1 MSLQPHHQ
9 RISTRLTQMTGSCLI
24 LIFLLFSL
32 TRERVKDNEA
42 AYLRASLSKVLPAG
56 LSLSDFDNDVLTARQ
71 LVEQSV
77 IYPVCQN
84 GILRYVLTEITTDQ
98 GYSGTIRLLANIDV
112 KQQRLFAVRPLFH
125 QETPGLG
132 DQIDVDKSDWLKQ
145 FALSL
150 KISTAQIAIKRD
162 RGKIDAIVG
171 ATITSRAVSNVIAKQ
186 IFSVDWQK
194 PQAICNIKSNS
205 L

>member
-56 LSLSDFDNDVLTARQ
+56 LSLSDFDSDVLTARQ
-71 LVEQSV
+71 LVDQRV
-77 IYPVCQN
+77 IYPICQN